1 MANTAINM
9 NAAGNGYLG
18 VPAIA
23 VAQGQIYNQGTASSL
38 GSVLTGIGTSTT
50 DNSGAAITLN
60 FIDGTQSLGQ
70 YNVVVSLQSA
80 TAAATIN
87 GVANQVQYSGVGA
100 MGQFKVGQTFVTA
113 GFSNSGNNA
122 SSTITAVTS
131 SYVQV
136 TNSGGV
142 AETNYSATGTVT
154 VGRKVVAVRA
164 VHSALSFAGV
174 ADSATNG
181 SGVLSVSSITNK
193 ACVLTANNT
202 IPAGQFS
209 VLFDVYF
216 DN

>member
-142 AETNYSATGTVT
+142 SETNYSATGTVT

-164 VHSALSFAGV
+164 TRSALNFAGV
-174 ADSATNG
+174 ADTSTQVGAIVG
-181 SGVLSVSSITNK
+181 VSSITNK
-193 ACVLTANNT
+193 GCVITVVGA
-202 IPAGQFS
+202 PGAGLISF
-209 VLFDVYF
+209 LFDVYF

>member
-1 MANTAINM
+1 MANTAISM

-18 VPAIA
+18 QPATS
-23 VAQGQIYNQGTASSL
+23 VATGQIYNLGIGGSV
-38 GSVLTGIGTSTT
+38 GSVLTGIGTATT
-50 DNSGAAITLN
+50 DGSLAFTLN
-60 FIDGTQSLGQ
+60 FIDGTQALGQ
-70 YNVVVSLQSA
+70 YNVVVPLQSA

-87 GVANQVQYSGVGA
+87 GVANQVQYSGVGS
-100 MGQFKVGQTFVTA
+100 MGQFKVGQSFVTA
-113 GFSNSGNNA
+113 GFSNAGNNA
-122 SSTITAVTS
+122 TSTITQVTS

-142 AETNYSATGTVT
+142 AETNFSATGTVT
-154 VGRKVVAVRA
+154 LGRKVVAVRA